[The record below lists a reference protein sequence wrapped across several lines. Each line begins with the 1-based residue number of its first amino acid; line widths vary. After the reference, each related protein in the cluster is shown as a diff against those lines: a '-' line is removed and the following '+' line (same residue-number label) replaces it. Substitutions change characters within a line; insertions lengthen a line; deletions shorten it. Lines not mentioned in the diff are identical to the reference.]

1 MTQPTKEQIE
11 EYIRNNKLDIDESYP
26 RSDWWKFKQQ
36 RDELIKDRAKL
47 RECNAELERKSQAF
61 DEVKNN
67 IKEELDSYSVLYKE
81 TQDPRYSLL
90 SGVYENIFNY
100 IEELEREE

>member
-26 RSDWWKFKQQ
+26 RSDWWKFKQR
-36 RDELIKDRAKL
+36 RDELIKDIAKL
-47 RECNAELERKSQAF
+47 RERNAALERKAQAF

>member
-1 MTQPTKEQIE
+1 MPVTLHRDTYDAI
-11 EYIRNNKLDIDESYP
+11 LDDL
-26 RSDWWKFKQQ
+26 K
-36 RDELIKDRAKL
+36 KL
-47 RECNAELERKSQAF
+47 RERNAELERKAHAF

-100 IEELEREE
+100 IEELEREEWWEQKNICKWCRCCKTA

>member
-1 MTQPTKEQIE
+1 MTNREQIE
-11 EYIRNNKLDIDESYP
+11 QGIIGARVYTGNETVELLNELDSVY
-26 RSDWWKFKQQ
+26 KK
-36 RDELIKDRAKL
+36 A
-47 RECNAELERKSQAF
+47 NTF

-100 IEELEREE
+100 IEELEREEWWVSG

>member
-1 MTQPTKEQIE
+1 MTNREQIE
-11 EYIRNNKLDIDESYP
+11 QAVISAGSYTGNDTEKLLSEMDSVY
-26 RSDWWKFKQQ
+26 KK
-36 RDELIKDRAKL
+36 A
-47 RECNAELERKSQAF
+47 NTF

-100 IEELEREE
+100 IEDLECEEWWKLMNR

>member
-1 MTQPTKEQIE
+1 MTVTLSQDT
-11 EYIRNNKLDIDESYP
+11 YDAMLDDL
-26 RSDWWKFKQQ
+26 K
-36 RDELIKDRAKL
+36 KL
-47 RECNAELERKSQAF
+47 RERNAELERKAQAF

-100 IEELEREE
+100 IEELESEE